1 MEDNLNLDLDE
12 INHFGVETDLDQSR
26 TCGAT

>member
-12 INHFGVETDLDQSR
+12 INHFGEETESDQLR
-26 TCGAT
+26 TRGAK

>member
-12 INHFGVETDLDQSR
+12 INHFGTETDPEQSR
-26 TCGAT
+26 TRGTT